1 MALGPRLDLRQSQT
15 LAMTPQLQQAIKL
28 LALSNL
34 EIEAFLGEALE
45 SNPLLEAG
53 EITVERTAPDA
64 SDTPREEPTSDE
76 LILRGQ
82 GEADAPLDID
92 PTALDRDRDTGDW
105 SATAGAGGEEGPAST
120 SAAATTRRWPSTSR
134 RRSAPPGGPARAVRR
149 AAPDRAARRGRLPRR
164 RRCARSPP
172 TSTSRS
178 PAPKRRWRWS
188 SRSTRP
194 ASARAPVPN
203 ASLSRPRKP
212 TATTRAW
219 RG

>member
-45 SNPLLEAG
+45 SNPLLDAG
-53 EITVERTAPDA
+53 EITLDGTAV
-64 SDTPREEPTSDE
+64 SDVSESPREEPSSDE

-105 SATAGAGGEEGPAST
+105 SATGGSGGEEGPGIDE
-120 SAAATTRRWPSTSR
+120 
-134 RRSAPPGGPARAVRR
+134 RS
-149 AAPDRAARRGRLPRR
+149 DDD
-164 RRCARSPP
+164 P
-172 TSTSRS
+172 TL
-178 PAPKRRWRWS
+178 AEH
-188 SRSTRP
+188 
-194 ASARAPVPN
+194 
-203 ASLSRPRKP
+203 L
-212 TATTRAW
+212 
-219 RG
+219 